1 MERLLNGKCYYIE
14 QESYQRNRKLHQFV
28 LNMQENLI
36 KKAIDVD
43 RKDFA
48 KKVDLAE
55 KRQGQIN

>member
-1 MERLLNGKCYYIE
+1 MTNGKVVKWKVLLH
-14 QESYQRNRKLHQFV
+14 RTRKLHQFV

-55 KRQGQIN
+55 KRQGQIH

>member
-1 MERLLNGKCYYIE
+1 MTNGKVVKWKVLLH
-14 QESYQRNRKLHQFV
+14 RTRKLHQFV